1 MYDWRHPARA
11 DPERLQTRLRQ
22 EADAALTV
30 GPFSVMDKPLVP
42 PSGDKHDYM
51 SFGPYWWPNP
61 DTPDG
66 LPYIRRDGE
75 VNPQRDTL
83 DNKPLRTMLDAV
95 KTLTLAAETFQEK
108 QYAERA
114 VLLLHEWFVYD
125 DTRMNPHL
133 EYAQAIPGVCDGR
146 GIGIIDVAEPFA
158 DLTESL
164 ERLEHLPHAWHCWD
178 HCDMVDMY
186 GWLLDYLEWLQ
197 NSEKGKDE
205 ARQHNNHGTWYD
217 VHVVALAIF
226 FRGDNKLQEMARQ
239 TLNEAVNRRIRAH
252 VQPDGS
258 QPHELARTRSYSYS
272 VMNLRGLMRLAH
284 YSERFGLPLWQVA
297 LANDLDGDPLLLR
310 ALHFLLPAALG
321 EAEWTY
327 SQITPFDAPAALYPL
342 VLHAADAYPD
352 SGLDTAAERI
362 ALLLPDV

>member
-1 MYDWRHPARA
+1 
-11 DPERLQTRLRQ
+11 
-22 EADAALTV
+22 
-30 GPFSVMDKPLVP
+30 
-42 PSGDKHDYM
+42 M

-83 DNKPLRTMLDAV
+83 DNKPLRALLDAV
-95 KTLTLAAETFQEK
+95 KTLTLAAEAFQEK

-114 VLLLHEWFVYD
+114 ALLLREWFIDD

-164 ERLEHLPHAWHCWD
+164 DRLERLPYNWDCWD
-178 HCDMVDMY
+178 HSYMAYMY
-186 GWLLDYLEWLQ
+186 GWLLEYLEWALK
-197 NSEKGKDE
+197 SEKGQDE

-217 VHVVALAIF
+217 VHIVALAGF
-226 FRGDNKLQEMARQ
+226 FQGDNRMQETARRVL
-239 TLNEAVNRRIRAH
+239 TEAVNRRIRAH
-252 VQPDGS
+252 IRPDGS
-258 QPHELARTRSYSYS
+258 QPHELTRTRSYSYS
-272 VMNLRGLMRLAH
+272 IMNLRGLMRLAE
-284 YSERFGLPLWQVA
+284 YGERFGIDLWSIPPVDDA
-297 LANDLDGDPLLLR
+297 DGEPLLSR

-321 EAEWTY
+321 KAEWTY
-327 SQITPFDAPAALYPL
+327 PQITPFDAASALLPLTHRAAA
-342 VLHAADAYPD
+342 VYPD
-352 SGLDTAAERI
+352 SDFLGDVEQLTGIQGHGEALAGGLGRRA
-362 ALLLPDV
+362 